1 MTAGIEDLRKVN
13 LELSEVLRLTIIDK
27 QDALARSEEQIK
39 KLREERD
46 FWEQTWGAWKRRT
59 EVGDD
64 TIARATAENRK
75 LRDELVGLRES
86 WYTRAVAAEDRAT
99 KAEEGLREAIETLG
113 AVQEELRL
121 IDMKDRALYNP
132 ALRPQIAL
140 TVARI
145 KGLLPP

>member
-1 MTAGIEDLRKVN
+1 MSVPGNLAALRIAVATNASYEAGMRAARDRADAIE
-13 LELSEVLRLTIIDK
+13 
-27 QDALARSEEQIK
+27 
-39 KLREERD
+39 
-46 FWEQTWGAWKRRT
+46 
-59 EVGDD
+59 
-64 TIARATAENRK
+64 AENRK

-86 WYTRAVAAEDRAT
+86 WYTRYLAAADRAT
-99 KAEEGLREAIETLG
+99 KAEEGLREAVEALG
-113 AVQEELRL
+113 AAQEELRL